1 MQRLIDAIRND
12 ELVGRGTC
20 SSIDECYDDIDLVD
34 SLNEENITTPE
45 GAVKWA
51 REREGLWQEK
61 GSNARWGED
70 NDLFYF

>member
-20 SSIDECYDDIDLVD
+20 SSIDECYDNVDLVD

-51 REREGLWQEK
+51 RKQEGLWEEK

-70 NDLFYF
+70 SDLFYF